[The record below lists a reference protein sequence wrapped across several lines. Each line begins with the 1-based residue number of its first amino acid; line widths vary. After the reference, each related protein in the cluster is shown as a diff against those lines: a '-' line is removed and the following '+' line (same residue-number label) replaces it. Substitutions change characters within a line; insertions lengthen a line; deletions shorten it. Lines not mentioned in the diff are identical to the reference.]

1 MTKGFEGAPDAHLV
15 PREPLRLDELDR
27 KVIEGMTGFEFG
39 SADDVERRLRDVLE
53 SESYK
58 AALTAWEAKKAGA
71 RGGPEGWRHHPNS
84 STSLGAHSPA
94 GPGSDRSTSFDAGS
108 VNGSSVASPSS
119 KKSKRSSGFDFFKK
133 KLFSSSPREERTQ
146 SQTFNGLNGTGGGA
160 HVNGVTGIGA
170 HPYGEAVKE
179 ELDPT
184 RGFHP
189 LISIYYLVREKMERE
204 RVYGPGHFASSDMSL
219 PTSADIYAQQAP
231 SSTTNGAS
239 SVAASVPSVGLAPPS
254 RTARAASTG
263 PAVPDYSMPLPRLP
277 APASSLAPPSSRQPS
292 IDIPSRA
299 GPVPRT
305 RATMDA
311 LGLGDP
317 SVVMQHPSADDGTTK
332 LVPSAPS
339 TPTTPNMP
347 RAPSAA
353 THRRSQSL
361 SQPQSMPTGRTTVE
375 PPRESSAHSSAYY
388 QPSRP
393 QSTHADRPQAQDV
406 FSQPTLPPTAEDD
419 EAVAAV
425 SPSNE
430 ASSVAPVA
438 IPTSS
443 SPDTSAHG
451 SSLARRFGSML
462 SRSPEDSTGK
472 PRSSKR
478 QSMTLPRS
486 FSRGSGALDNL
497 AKDLSADLPEGDMT
511 DAFGAP
517 LSKSAP
523 LSGAVTAH
531 KRAAT
536 VLESGPSARKHDRR
550 TSIGSGVS
558 RSATVTTGTRR
569 ASGHQ
574 SRPSTVV
581 GDPSDWSS
589 KSPPVASPME
599 EETPEQVAHRNSSRT
614 PDASRLD
621 VEDTKDDFKPIYLKG
636 LFRYATFVSTHPRSS
651 GIDPLTLCS
660 ICSVATTSTRS
671 ASALS
676 ADIQTVLKN
685 MGIQFRPIRGGF
697 ECAHTP
703 SIDLSSIQPSTGNGS
718 SSLKKRPTVKRKTSK
733 LSIGIG
739 KKDKTE
745 GSEVSIAS
753 TTPARDD
760 KVLIMC
766 QFRVIPAHVPSPAAD
781 GQLAV
786 ALFPFSLPSFL
797 AQPPSLSSR
806 LACKA
811 LGVSRPSA
819 GRFDPAG
826 LGHGRRGGRLGN
838 VASPSVGGRQHERH
852 GRAV

>member
-1 MTKGFEGAPDAHLV
+1 MTSLTKTPLPLADLKIENILISSTGNIKIIDFGLSNLFSPFTQLSTFCGSLYFAAPELLNAKVYTGPEVDVWSFGIVLYVLVCGKVPFDDQSMPALHAKIKRGLVEYPPWLSIGAFPCFQSGDSLRNIRAVRLTLSTPLSILPFTECKQILQRMLVTNPAYRAPLSEVMAHPWMTKGFEGAPDAHLV

-58 AALTAWEAKKAGA
+58 AALSAWEAKKAGA

-219 PTSADIYAQQAP
+219 STSADIYAQQPP
-231 SSTTNGAS
+231 SSMTNGAS
-239 SVAASVPSVGLAPPS
+239 SVAAPVSSVGPAPPS

-277 APASSLAPPSSRQPS
+277 APASSIAPPSSRQPS

-311 LGLGDP
+311 PGLGDP

-332 LVPSAPS
+332 LVPSAPG

-361 SQPQSMPTGRTTVE
+361 SQPQSMPTGRTSAE

-393 QSTHADRPQAQDV
+393 QSIHADRPQAQDV
-406 FSQPTLPPTAEDD
+406 LSQPTLPPTAEDD
-419 EAVAAV
+419 EAAAAV
-425 SPSNE
+425 SPTEE
-430 ASSVAPVA
+430 ATSVAPVA

-443 SPDTSAHG
+443 SPDASAHG
-451 SSLARRFGSML
+451 SSLARRFGSIL
-462 SRSPEDSTGK
+462 SRSPEDSMGK

-497 AKDLSADLPEGDMT
+497 AKDLSADLPEGDAT

-523 LSGAVTAH
+523 LSGALTAH

-536 VLESGPSARKHDRR
+536 VLESGPSAKKHDRR

-558 RSATVTTGTRR
+558 RSATVTTGMRR

-581 GDPSDWSS
+581 GDPSDWSY
-589 KSPPVASPME
+589 KSPPVTSPTE

-636 LFRYATFVSTHPRSS
+636 LFRYATF
-651 GIDPLTLCS
+651 
-660 ICSVATTSTRS
+660 
-671 ASALS
+671 LS
-676 ADIQTVLKN
+676 AH
-685 MGIQFRPIRGGF
+685 P
-697 ECAHTP
+697 TP
-703 SIDLSSIQPSTGNGS
+703 FQY
-718 SSLKKRPTVKRKTSK
+718 
-733 LSIGIG
+733 
-739 KKDKTE
+739 
-745 GSEVSIAS
+745 
-753 TTPARDD
+753 
-760 KVLIMC
+760 
-766 QFRVIPAHVPSPAAD
+766 
-781 GQLAV
+781 
-786 ALFPFSLPSFL
+786 
-797 AQPPSLSSR
+797 
-806 LACKA
+806 
-811 LGVSRPSA
+811 
-819 GRFDPAG
+819 
-826 LGHGRRGGRLGN
+826 
-838 VASPSVGGRQHERH
+838 
-852 GRAV
+852 